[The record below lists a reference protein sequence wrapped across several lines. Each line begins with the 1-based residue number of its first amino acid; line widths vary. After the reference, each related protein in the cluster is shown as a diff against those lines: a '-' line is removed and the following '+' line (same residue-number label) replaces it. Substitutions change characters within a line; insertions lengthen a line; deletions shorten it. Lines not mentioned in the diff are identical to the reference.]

1 MIVTKEN
8 FETVTNLNFE
18 RCITVKELINVLKL
32 LDSDSKVFCDDNAGG
47 EYPLLGLCYHT
58 GYVSLN
64 GDADFQGLV
73 SSETINI

>member
-18 RCITVKELINVLKL
+18 RCITVKELIKVLEL
-32 LDSDSKVFCDDNAGG
+32 LDPDSKVFCGDNASGD
-47 EYPLLGLCYHT
+47 YPLLWLCYQTEH
-58 GYVSLN
+58 VSLN

>member
-47 EYPLLGLCYHT
+47 GYPLLGLCYHT

>member
-18 RCITVKELINVLKL
+18 RCITAKELIKVLEL
-32 LDSDSKVFCDDNAGG
+32 FDPDSKIFCDDNAGG
-47 EYPLLGLCYHT
+47 EYPLLGICYYAGH
-58 GYVSLN
+58 VSLN
-64 GDADFQGLV
+64 GDANFQGLV

>member
-47 EYPLLGLCYHT
+47 EYPLLWLCYHT

>member
-18 RCITVKELINVLKL
+18 RCITVKELIKVLEL
-32 LDSDSKVFCDDNAGG
+32 LDPDSKVFCDDNAGSS
-47 EYPLLGLCYHT
+47 YPLLGLCYHT

-64 GDADFQGLV
+64 SDADFQGLV

>member
-1 MIVTKEN
+1 MIVTREN

-18 RCITVKELINVLKL
+18 RCITVKELIKVLEL
-32 LDSDSKVFCDDNAGG
+32 LDPDSEVFCDDNAGG

-58 GYVSLN
+58 GHVSLN